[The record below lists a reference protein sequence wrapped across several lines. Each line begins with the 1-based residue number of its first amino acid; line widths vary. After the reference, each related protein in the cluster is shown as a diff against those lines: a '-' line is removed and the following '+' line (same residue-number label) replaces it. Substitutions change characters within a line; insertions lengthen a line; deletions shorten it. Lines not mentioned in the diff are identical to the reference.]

1 MSVYITIGY
10 KKASWSGGS
19 SRAFT
24 EGTGYCTRTK
34 NLSPIHPKPK
44 NSVYDKAFRAGV
56 ISEGATLYCGRGCPR
71 CERSSARRA
80 RREMQGYG
88 DISHGSCC
96 ECSRVPMATSVH
108 SEAKRGDEQRRTPIF
123 AAEVVSR
130 IAEDYSLVI
139 ENQRSCFIDE
149 EGG

>member
-1 MSVYITIGY
+1 
-10 KKASWSGGS
+10 
-19 SRAFT
+19 
-24 EGTGYCTRTK
+24 
-34 NLSPIHPKPK
+34 
-44 NSVYDKAFRAGV
+44 
-56 ISEGATLYCGRGCPR
+56 
-71 CERSSARRA
+71 
-80 RREMQGYG
+80 
-88 DISHGSCC
+88 
-96 ECSRVPMATSVH
+96 MATSVH